1 MRKLKKFNLQA
12 SQILS
17 KEEMLTVSGMDFY
30 PTSCSYEGQKC
41 AISATGGFN
50 MGTCKWVYES
60 PTTQYLK
67 CVVD

>member
-41 AISATGGFN
+41 AISAKDGFS

-60 PTTQYLK
+60 STHKYLS
-67 CVVD
+67 CVAD